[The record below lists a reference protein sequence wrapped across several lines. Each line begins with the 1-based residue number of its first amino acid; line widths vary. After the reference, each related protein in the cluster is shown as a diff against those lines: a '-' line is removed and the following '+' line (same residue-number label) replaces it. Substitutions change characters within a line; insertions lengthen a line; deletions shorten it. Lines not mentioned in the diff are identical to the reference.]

1 MPTIENFDIAQHL
14 KVEMFLPYE
23 ADNLFLIG
31 LSLLGGDDVLGIG
44 GGSFVIGESLIGGT
58 DLLSDGTVSYFT
70 WQAFEA
76 DTVKVDTGL
85 GGSIQSSLYFQPEA
99 GEAAIVMQTFDYD
112 PSVNKSVRPG
122 ARIRVRLDNGT
133 VESHLFNGYV
143 DTIDVTYGS
152 QGNNWNTISIKAF
165 DAHKRIVNTRV
176 DDYDTTG
183 FHGGNHATPLEAITT
198 AVEAAGFEMSP
209 DSVALNHKMPTV
221 HETDVIINKFINE
234 AIETGLGV
242 LWVDPPTEQVVVIP
256 RPTVVTTAPE
266 GTYTVGNNHGDPNH
280 LCMSDIKV
288 RADSDVVFNSLRV
301 ENKNDD
307 AEYIVKKNQD
317 SIDLYG
323 IFALDVAINTTPD
336 GQLVKWADEVFAQ
349 SPTKLVNQVSTPAV
363 DRLGTLTN
371 AAFFNPG
378 DLIGVKYTRDPLMI
392 DDYYTITKVSH
403 SIDVDNWTTTLE
415 LWKEF

>member
-1 MPTIENFDIAQHL
+1 MTTIPNFDIAQHV
-14 KVEMFLPYE
+14 KVEMFLPFE

-31 LSLLGGDDVLGIG
+31 LSLLGGDDVLGSSTAFI
-44 GGSFVIGESLIGGT
+44 IGESLIGGE
-58 DLLSDGTVSYFT
+58 DVLSDETLPGFA
-70 WQAFEA
+70 WQPFEA
-76 DTVKVDTGL
+76 VTVKVDTSL

-99 GEAAIVMQTFDYD
+99 GEASIVLQTFDYD

-122 ARIRVRLDNGT
+122 ARIRVRVDNGLT
-133 VESHLFNGYV
+133 EGYLFNGYI

-152 QGNNWNTISIKAF
+152 AGNNWNTVSIKAF
-165 DAHKRIVNTRV
+165 DAHKRIMNTRV
-176 DDYDTTG
+176 ADYDTTG

-198 AVEAAGFEMSP
+198 AVEAAGFAMSP

-221 HETDVIINKFINE
+221 AETDVIINKFIND

-242 LWVDPPTEQVVVIP
+242 LWVDPPTEEVVVIP
-256 RPTVVTTAPE
+256 RPTIVTTAPV
-266 GTYTVGNNHGDPNH
+266 GTYTVGNNHGDAYH
-280 LCMSDIKV
+280 LCMSDIRV

-301 ENKNDD
+301 ANKNDD
-307 AEYIVKKNQD
+307 TEYVVKTNQD

-336 GQLVKWADEVFAQ
+336 GQLVKWANEVFAQ

-363 DRLGTLTN
+363 DRTGTLTN

-378 DLIGVKYTRDPLMI
+378 ELIGVKYTRSPLTI

-403 SIDVDNWTTTLE
+403 SVDVDNWTTTLE

>member
-1 MPTIENFDIAQHL
+1 MPTIPNFDIAQHL

-31 LSLLGGDDVLGIG
+31 LSLLGGDDVLGSSTAFI
-44 GGSFVIGESLIGGT
+44 IGESLIGGE
-58 DLLSDGTVSYFT
+58 DVLSDDTLPGFA
-70 WQAFEA
+70 WQPFEA
-76 DTVKVDTGL
+76 VTVKVDTSL

-99 GEAAIVMQTFDYD
+99 GEANIVLQTFDYD

-122 ARIRVRLDNGT
+122 ARIRVVATDDLVG
-133 VESHLFNGYV
+133 SHLFNGFI

-152 QGNNWNTISIKAF
+152 QGNNWNTINIKAY
-165 DAHKRIVNTRV
+165 DLHKRIMNTRV

-198 AVEAAGFEMSP
+198 AVEAAGYTMSA

-221 HETDVIINKFINE
+221 HETDVIINKFIND
-234 AIETGLGV
+234 ALETGLGV
-242 LWVDPPTEQVVVIP
+242 MWIDPKSEEVTVIP
-256 RPTVVTTAPE
+256 RPSIVTTAPE
-266 GTYTVGNNHGDPNH
+266 GTYTIGNNHGDPYH
-280 LCMSDIKV
+280 LCMSDIRV

-301 ENKNDD
+301 ANKNDE
-307 AEYIVKKNQD
+307 AEYVVKTNQD

-323 IFALDVAINTTPD
+323 IFALDVSINTTPD

-349 SPTKLVNQVSTPAV
+349 SPTKLVNEVSTPAV
-363 DRLGTLTN
+363 DRTGTLTN
-371 AAFFNPG
+371 AAFFTPG
-378 DLIGVKYTRDPLMI
+378 NLVGVKYARSPLNI